1 MKKSIFGMILAL
13 CASLFALSSCESE
26 PVDMLLGTWKLTA
39 MNISANGIS
48 MDIDPSVAGIDYT
61 YSFRGDGTSTLIIT
75 SSATSSEIENSHY
88 TVTEVEGES
97 IITFTST
104 DGDDVSTAKVVRLDA
119 TQLVL
124 KVNEFYGDSN
134 AVVTLSFRRI

>member
-26 PVDMLLGTWKLTA
+26 PVDMLLGSWKLTA

-61 YSFRGDGTSTLIIT
+61 YSFRGDGTATLVIT
-75 SSATSSEIENSHY
+75 SSATSSEVANCNY
-88 TVTEVEGES
+88 TVTEVDGES

-104 DGDDVSTAKVVRLDA
+104 EGEVSTAKMTHLDA

-124 KVNEFYGDSN
+124 KVNEFDGDGN
-134 AVVTLSFRRI
+134 ALVTLTFRRF

>member
-1 MKKSIFGMILAL
+1 MILAL

-61 YSFRGDGTSTLIIT
+61 YSFGNNGTATLVI
-75 SSATSSEIENSHY
+75 SNGQASSEISTVTY
-88 TVTEVEGES
+88 TVTESEGES
-97 IITFTST
+97 IITFSST

-124 KVNEFYGDSN
+124 KVNEFDGDGN

>member
-1 MKKSIFGMILAL
+1 MILAL

-26 PVDMLLGTWKLTA
+26 PVDMLLGSWKLTA

-61 YSFRGDGTSTLIIT
+61 YSFRGDGTATLVIT
-75 SSATSSEIENSHY
+75 SSTTSSEVENCNY
-88 TVTEVEGES
+88 TVTEVDGER

-104 DGDDVSTAKVVRLDA
+104 EGEVSTAKMTHLDA

-124 KVNEFYGDSN
+124 KVHEFDGDGN
-134 AVVTLSFRRI
+134 ALVTLTFRRF